1 MYVVPHVAA
10 LRGVAQQITFT
21 IEQGPIG
28 GLPAVG
34 GVAVGPEAIIDSLQ
48 VFDWYDGGG
57 IDVAC
62 LSFGEV
68 DRFGNVNVARFGGM
82 MPGSGGFINIV
93 HAARKIVFCG
103 TLTAKGLRTS
113 VGAAGL
119 RIEREGQIRRFV
131 ADVELITFNGEAAV
145 KKGQEALYVTER
157 AVFRRERDGM
167 VLVEVAPGVDVEK
180 DVLAHVEFPVRV
192 SPDLRPMTPDLFAA
206 E

>member
-1 MYVVPHVAA
+1 
-10 LRGVAQQITFT
+10 
-21 IEQGPIG
+21 
-28 GLPAVG
+28 
-34 GVAVGPEAIIDSLQ
+34 VAVGPTAILDSLQ

-68 DRFGNVNVARFGGM
+68 DRLGNVNVARFGGM

-93 HAARKIVFCG
+93 HASRKVVFCG
-103 TLTAKGLRTS
+103 TLTAKGLRTAVS
-113 VGAAGL
+113 PAGL
-119 RIEREGQIRRFV
+119 RIEQEGAIRRFV
-131 ADVELITFNGEAAV
+131 ADVELVTFNGNAAV
-145 KKGQEALYVTER
+145 KRGQEAIYVTER

-167 VLVEVAPGVDVEK
+167 VLTEVAPGLDVRK

-192 SPDLRPMTPDLFAA
+192 SPGLRPMPPDLFAA